1 MSDFDLKYQ
10 AVALKNDLFAS
21 FWQWRFWMH
30 MGWNDIAKQ
39 YRRSFLG
46 PIWIT
51 INTAVFI
58 IAFGLVGAQLFSTP
72 LNEYLVYFC
81 AGQVIFS
88 YLSSM
93 LSDACSVFTSAEPFL
108 KQSACA
114 KSLFISRTVFRNV
127 LLLAHSFLVVI
138 VSLIWFNAIENVL
151 WVEVFLSFLIVTF
164 ACWLLV
170 GVLAQ
175 VATRFRDVPM
185 IVTSVI
191 QVAYFVTP
199 VMWKPEQLT
208 KRGQLVVDYN
218 PFAQLLQLMR
228 LPLLGKHVPSGLWLY
243 CFSIL
248 FVLVVLFLVSF
259 LLYRRKIVYWV

>member
-1 MSDFDLKYQ
+1 MSDFNWKHQ
-10 AVALKNDLFAS
+10 ATALKADLIAS
-21 FWQWRFWMH
+21 FLQWRFWAH
-30 MGWNDIAKQ
+30 LGWNDIAKQ

-51 INTAVFI
+51 LNTAIFI
-58 IAFGLVGAQLFSTP
+58 VAFGLVGAQLFSTP

-81 AGQVIFS
+81 TGQVIFG

-93 LSDACSVFTSAEPFL
+93 LADACVTFTSAEAFL

-127 LLLAHSFLVVI
+127 LLLAHSFVVVILSLLWFDGLGNVHWPELVLAFLVVT
-138 VSLIWFNAIENVL
+138 SA
-151 WVEVFLSFLIVTF
+151 
-164 ACWLLV
+164 AWLMV
-170 GVLAQ
+170 GTLAL

-191 QVAYFVTP
+191 QIAYFVTP

-208 KRGQLVVDYN
+208 TRGQLIVDFN
-218 PFAQLLQLMR
+218 PIAQLLQLMR
-228 LPLLGKHVPSGLWLY
+228 LPLLGKEIPSSLWTY
-243 CFSIL
+243 CTAII
-248 FVLVVLFLVSF
+248 VVLTVVFLGGF
-259 LLYRRKIVYWV
+259 LTSRKKIVYWV